1 MSQSD
6 GHGRSVKPD
15 LTIADMAAARLQV
28 RASTGTGDTF
38 AVFRQKK
45 RAVAG
50 TLDQS
55 AGAVEKLIGD
65 PLQGDTA
72 MGAAVDVNVG
82 TVALAY
88 HHQHFAI
95 AFHSQTAGVGELVET
110 TQGGGQ
116 KIIIVSHGS
125 IISAGACR
133 CQSRRLLRPCRLSVK
148 R

>member
-1 MSQSD
+1 MNQRAMY
-6 GHGRSVKPD
+6 GRSVKPD
-15 LTIADMAAARLQV
+15 LAIANIAAARLQV
-28 RASTGTGDTF
+28 RTSTGAGDTF

-65 PLQGDTA
+65 PLQGDAA
-72 MGAAVDVNVG
+72 MGAAVDVNVD

-88 HHQHFAI
+88 HHQHFAVV
-95 AFHSQTAGVGELVET
+95 FHSQTAGVGELVET

-133 CQSRRLLRPCRLSVK
+133 RQPRSIMPSPIFSVRR
-148 R
+148 

>member
-1 MSQSD
+1 MNQRAMY
-6 GHGRSVKPD
+6 GRSVKPD
-15 LTIADMAAARLQV
+15 LAIANMAAARLQV

-45 RAVAG
+45 RTVGGA
-50 TLDQS
+50 LDES
-55 AGAVEKLIGD
+55 ARAVEKLIGD

-88 HHQHFAI
+88 HHQHFAVV
-95 AFHSQTAGVGELVET
+95 FHSQAAGVSELVET

-133 CQSRRLLRPCRLSVK
+133 RQSRKLLRPCRLSV
-148 R
+148 RR

>member
-1 MSQSD
+1 MSRIN

-15 LTIADMAAARLQV
+15 LAIVDMATARLQI
-28 RASTGTGDTF
+28 RPSTGTGDTF
-38 AVFRQKK
+38 TVFRQKK

-50 TLDQS
+50 ALDQS
-55 AGAVEKLIGD
+55 TGAVEKLIGN
-65 PLQGDTA
+65 PLKGDAA
-72 MGAAVDVNVG
+72 MGAAVNVNVN

-88 HHQHFAI
+88 HHQHFAVV
-95 AFHSQTAGVGELVET
+95 FHSQTAGVSELVEM

-133 CQSRRLLRPCRLSVK
+133 RQSRRLLRPCRLSV
-148 R
+148 RR